1 MEIDG
6 HRLVVRFSPAEHV
19 LGLVRDLVVPLSSV
33 EAVDLMDSWKDVR
46 GLRVGLGL
54 PRVRLVGTWYSRG
67 HRQLVSLK
75 RGVPALKV
83 SMSGERYDEV
93 LVSLPETDLL
103 LACLT
108 WRPSS
113 AL

>member
-1 MEIDG
+1 MAWMEIDG
-6 HRLVVRFSPAEHV
+6 HQLVVRFSPAERV

-33 EAVDLMDSWKDVR
+33 DSVELMDSWKAVR

-67 HRQLVSLK
+67 HRQLVSLR

-83 SMSGERYDEV
+83 GLSGERYDEV
-93 LVSLPETDLL
+93 LISVPETDLL
-103 LACLT
+103 HACLAF
-108 WRPSS
+108 RP
-113 AL
+113 